1 MSVYFWSRNFIPEVF
16 FEIRVFVG
24 EREISRKLDIKRH
37 FCKNF
42 HLVENASRERV
53 RVCARLSER
62 EREFERPLCWQTI
75 VQKLFWL
82 KNVGSREL
90 VKKKFAAFEFFL
102 WQKNSKASKNVWCK
116 KNCASDSLAAIPEI
130 SSSNRSVWAEL
141 KLRSI
146 KLKEFFNQVVNLKLM
161 WNVQQRIIIGCF
173 FNAPLS
179 PPWFEENLICTSVAW
194 TISWRKKNK
203 YTNQK
208 STFLSRVH

>member
-1 MSVYFWSRNFIPEVF
+1 MHR
-16 FEIRVFVG
+16 
-24 EREISRKLDIKRH
+24 EREW
-37 FCKNF
+37 
-42 HLVENASRERV
+42 E
-53 RVCARLSER
+53 CALGCPR
-62 EREFERPLCWQTI
+62 EREFERPLCGQTI

-116 KNCASDSLAAIPEI
+116 KNFCASDSLAAIPEI

-179 PPWFEENLICTSVAW
+179 PP
-194 TISWRKKNK
+194 
-203 YTNQK
+203 
-208 STFLSRVH
+208 